1 MVTWPSGYLRGHSVA
16 RLGRLTSLRWDAFTK
31 TCFVLIVSK
40 IDTERVI
47 YFLVSARDE
56 LKSAYER
63 LIYPYLIFFVLQVD
77 RRADGNTYDSM
88 TQKTVDLVRAT
99 RIGRLYSPT
108 RGRLKNV
115 LRRSPPR

>member
-1 MVTWPSGYLRGHSVA
+1 M
-16 RLGRLTSLRWDAFTK
+16 RWDAFTFTK

-56 LKSAYER
+56 LKSVYKR
-63 LIYPYLIFFVLQVD
+63 LIYPYLIFFILQVD

-88 TQKTVDLVRAT
+88 MTQKAVDLVRAT
-99 RIGRLYSPT
+99 RIGRLCYPT
-108 RGRLKNV
+108 KGV
-115 LRRSPPR
+115 V